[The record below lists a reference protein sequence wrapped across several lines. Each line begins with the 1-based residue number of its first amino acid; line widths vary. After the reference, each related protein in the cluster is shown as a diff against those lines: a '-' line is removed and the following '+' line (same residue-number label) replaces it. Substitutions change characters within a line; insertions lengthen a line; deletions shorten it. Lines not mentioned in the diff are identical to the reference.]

1 MLNKE
6 SRMNYVPLRY
16 TISDISQ
23 LPQCLSNNSRDLS
36 ISVSNMIN
44 SATLTGKRVSVNHT
58 VYGTLFAYI
67 IDAAGTIISDIQPE
81 GMSVND
87 MLKELE
93 RFGFLIEWVNWPQL
107 SGKQLS
113 ALQGIQQTFP
123 VSKLRWISVYDSK
136 GEAENHIVAFDYTRL
151 SAWLDAAY
159 SVPLKVFKQALV
171 DGSCIEVS
179 KVLDIE
185 HTNWSWL
192 KGWVAN
198 IADILEEAGHETV

>member
-1 MLNKE
+1 
-6 SRMNYVPLRY
+6 MNYKPLQYR
-16 TISDISQ
+16 ISDISQ
-23 LPQCLSNNSRDLS
+23 LPECLSNNSRDLS

-44 SATLTGKRVSVNHT
+44 SSTLTGKRVSVNHS

-81 GMSVND
+81 GMSIPD
-87 MLKELE
+87 MLVELK

-113 ALQGIQQTFP
+113 ALGGILQTFP
-123 VSKLRWISVYDSK
+123 TSKLRWIGVYD
-136 GEAENHIVAFDYTRL
+136 GRGRATNHIVAFDYSRL
-151 SAWLDAAY
+151 SDWLDAAFVV
-159 SVPLKVFKQALV
+159 SERDFKQALL

-185 HTNWSWL
+185 HTDWSWL

-198 IADILEEAGHETV
+198 IEDILREASYEENS